1 LPGKYFAVCDNQFT
15 VKPIGYVRSKVKWT
29 PRQEYDWNGIVSEI
43 VVDRSLAE
51 ALYRLEESSHIIVLC
66 WMHKAVDPDK
76 MALKVRYKGDP
87 KMPLVGLF
95 ASRSPYRPNP
105 VGQKLVKLL
114 NIEGNV
120 LRVEGLDAVDGTPVI
135 DIKPYIP
142 GYDSAA
148 EATKPPW
155 SDNK

>member
-1 LPGKYFAVCDNQFT
+1 MCDNQFT

-76 MALKVRYKGDP
+76 MALKVRYKGDS

-120 LRVEGLDAVDGTPVI
+120 LQVEGLDAVDGTPVI